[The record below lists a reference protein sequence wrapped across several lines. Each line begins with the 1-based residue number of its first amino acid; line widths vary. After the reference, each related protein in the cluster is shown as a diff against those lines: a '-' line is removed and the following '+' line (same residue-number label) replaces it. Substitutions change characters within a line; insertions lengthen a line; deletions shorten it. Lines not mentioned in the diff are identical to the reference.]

1 VPNRPGI
8 PLAGSRRPAIIA
20 HRGVLLEGAE
30 NTRAAFDAAIVLG
43 CDYIEVDTRPTA
55 DDVLVLMHDGAVDR
69 TTSGRGR
76 VADLTLAELRALPM
90 RPGPEGASVGAPV
103 MTLDELLDE
112 YGHRI
117 GIYVDHKAGDVLAVA
132 RSLRQAHVLEESFVL
147 AGIADLLMLRQEA
160 PDVATMLSPQHW
172 LYLDGS
178 LDLAMTRL
186 RPRIFGSS
194 SRFWTEARVAE
205 AHRLGA
211 EVMMLIDGA
220 TGNEAEL
227 HRALAIGADGLEGDN
242 VRGAL
247 AAMGRS
253 PRDLF
258 APT

>member
-1 VPNRPGI
+1 MPGQHVKA
-8 PLAGSRRPAIIA
+8 LAGSRRPAVIA

-30 NTRAAFDAAIVLG
+30 NTRAAFDAAIALG

-55 DDVLVLMHDGAVDR
+55 DGVLVLMHDGAVDR
-69 TTSGRGR
+69 TTGGRGR
-76 VADLTLAELRALPM
+76 VTDLTLRELRALPV
-90 RPGPEGASVGAPV
+90 RPGPDGTPVAAPV
-103 MTLDELLDE
+103 MTLDELLAE

-132 RSLRQAHVLEESFVL
+132 RALRQAQVLEESFVL
-147 AGIADLLMLRQEA
+147 AGIGDLLALRREA
-160 PDVATMLSPQHW
+160 PDIATMLSPQQW

-178 LDLAMTRL
+178 LELAMARL

-220 TGNEAEL
+220 AGNEPEL
-227 HRALAIGADGLEGDN
+227 RRALAMGADGLEGDN

-247 AAMGRS
+247 AAVGRPS
-253 PRDLF
+253 PG
-258 APT
+258 AVETT